1 MWSTYIH
8 VEYLPTT
15 CLMQRKRHSRES
27 AALYSSYQRKSH
39 ILPTSKLTSTSD
51 HPSLHTSYRL
61 RLPSFLP
68 SFPLLERFAIWRS
81 RRQLLTSHTRP
92 QLLLLLHHRLQPSSS
107 LSQPQPPTTPSPPLS
122 PSRLT
127 VKGEASTTYHH
138 QQLVVQGPPLL
149 VKA

>member
-1 MWSTYIH
+1 M
-8 VEYLPTT
+8 YLPTT

-92 QLLLLLHHRLQPSSS
+92 QLLLLHHRLQPSSS
-107 LSQPQPPTTPSPPLS
+107 LSQPQPPTTPSHPPS